1 MQKGF
6 TLIELL
12 IVIGILAIL
21 AVAVVLVLNPAELL
35 AQARDSQRISDLS
48 SVKSA
53 IALYL
58 STASSPAVAAGP
70 TCTINDTAADG
81 CPGATAEDGPFGTG
95 AGAADETSDATTEVD
110 GNGWV
115 KVDLTGATGGSP
127 LSALPTDPT
136 NTGKYYYAYKGD
148 ATNKTFELDAR
159 LESTK
164 YRGQMTSD
172 GGSHNTCPSTYT
184 EDECFYEVGTDSGLD
199 L

>member
-1 MQKGF
+1 MKRGF

-21 AVAVVLVLNPAELL
+21 AVTVVLVLNPAQIL

-58 STASSPAVAAGP
+58 ATAPSPAFVGAGP
-70 TCTINDTAADG
+70 TCTVIG
-81 CPGATAEDGPFGTG
+81 CSTGGPFTGTYTITSSTIVTGTG
-95 AGAADETSDATTEVD
+95 
-110 GNGWV
+110 WV
-115 KVDLTGATGGSP
+115 LIDLTLTSGGSA
-127 LSALPTDPT
+127 LSALPLDPT
-136 NTGKYYYAYKGD
+136 NSGSYFYAYKAD
-148 ATNKTFELDAR
+148 TANKVFELDSR

-164 YRGQMTSD
+164 YQPMMTTD
-172 GGSHNTCPSTYT
+172 GGDKSACPSTYT
-184 EDECFYEVGTDSGLD
+184 EATCYYEIGTSLA